1 MLLNLKSNYAF
12 DTSIIRQLVGIEM
25 DSRLTVKMEPRSAC
39 GEWRLPY
46 TQSPD
51 RYPTKYFARSY
62 ILLSDRIPV
71 NNPKNENI

>member
-25 DSRLTVKMEPRSAC
+25 DSRLTVKMEPRSTC
-39 GEWRLPY
+39 GECRLPY

-51 RYPTKYFARSY
+51 RYPVKYYAR
-62 ILLSDRIPV
+62 
-71 NNPKNENI
+71 